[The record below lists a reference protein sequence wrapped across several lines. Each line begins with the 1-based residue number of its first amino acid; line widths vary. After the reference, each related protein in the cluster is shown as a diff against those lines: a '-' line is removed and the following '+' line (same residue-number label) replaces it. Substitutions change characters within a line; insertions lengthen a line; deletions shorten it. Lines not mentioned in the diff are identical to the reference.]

1 MLVNVKLDVSWLQTL
16 LVFLYLNGMAKM
28 KLAIFPF
35 LCGGEIVKNYW
46 LGAAAVN
53 SGSLN
58 PTDLAM
64 ICWVPDDL

>member
-16 LVFLYLNGMAKM
+16 LVFLFLNGMAKM
-28 KLAIFPF
+28 NWQYSILVLWRDREKL
-35 LCGGEIVKNYW
+35 YW
-46 LGAAAVN
+46 SGAAGVN